1 MNTYDLKKKNL
12 QTNNTEAEIIV
23 VLEWCLLIICKVN
36 TNYEE

>member
-23 VLEWCLLIICKVN
+23 LQWCLLIICKVN